1 MKSSLLA
8 ALTALYTGAG
18 AGTAFAEMQNEA
30 QTNYVLTPGQSQT
43 IYISGA
49 EVPDASLPVFKVC
62 VSTAGASTATLHV
75 RVPGKGTVY
84 EQNEIISAGNCIFAT
99 GRSLSVSTAESP
111 GAAAPD
117 GEEADLAW
125 LDDRVNTLRAK
136 SDRTDE
142 EEILLA
148 KYRKALNKQ
157 RTYVSVFLLSK

>member
-1 MKSSLLA
+1 MKSLLPA
-8 ALTALYTGAG
+8 ALTALATGAS

-30 QTNYVLTPGQSQT
+30 HTNYVLAPGESRT
-43 IYISGA
+43 IYVSGS

-99 GRSLSVSTAESP
+99 GRSLSVSSAESP

-117 GEEADLAW
+117 AEETGLAW
-125 LDDRVNTLRAK
+125 LNDRVNALRAK

-142 EEILLA
+142 EEVLLA

-157 RTYVSVFLLSK
+157 RTFVNVSLLNQ